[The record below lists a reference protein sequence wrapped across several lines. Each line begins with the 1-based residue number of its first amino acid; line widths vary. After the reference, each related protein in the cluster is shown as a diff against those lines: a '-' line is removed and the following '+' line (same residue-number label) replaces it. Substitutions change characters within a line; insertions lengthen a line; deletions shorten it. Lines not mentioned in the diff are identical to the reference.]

1 MFAEYFMSCILFLF
15 PNCLLQYCNL
25 LEIPSANMIYFSC
38 VFIFKIIHRGGG
50 GGAKK
55 ESAPGAKYSRYAP
68 EGRSRPYE
76 LAIIKTS
83 LQPGIFSWPIVMAGN
98 YVNKHG
104 IFLERKKTHFFISLY
119 SHTLNSL
126 TPKILDRFRTLT
138 SSVCRVMRLVSV

>member
-1 MFAEYFMSCILFLF
+1 M
-15 PNCLLQYCNL
+15 P
-25 LEIPSANMIYFSC
+25 
-38 VFIFKIIHRGGG
+38 
-50 GGAKK
+50 KK

-68 EGRSRPYE
+68 EGRSRPYG

-83 LQPGIFSWPIVMAGN
+83 LQPRIFSWPIVMAGN

-104 IFLERKKTHFFISLY
+104 IFLGEKTHFFISLY

>member
-50 GGAKK
+50 GGK
-55 ESAPGAKYSRYAP
+55 ERVGPGCQVLSVRP

-104 IFLERKKTHFFISLY
+104 IFLERKKTHFVISLY

>member
-1 MFAEYFMSCILFLF
+1 M
-15 PNCLLQYCNL
+15 P
-25 LEIPSANMIYFSC
+25 
-38 VFIFKIIHRGGG
+38 
-50 GGAKK
+50 KK

-68 EGRSRPYE
+68 EGRSRPYG

-104 IFLERKKTHFFISLY
+104 VFLERIFFFISLY
-119 SHTLNSL
+119 SHFTLNSL